1 MDCGTRLGLAVL
13 QLRCNPRALPAHH
26 DPEQPHHSG
35 RHHTQH
41 KEKRSHCGAGEV
53 NPARVSRGQ
62 RIAFLAL
69 RWRMTELDHITVAA
83 RSLAQ
88 GLAYLRDALGVDLP
102 YGGAHPRMATHNHLL
117 RLGPAL
123 FLELIAIDPTA
134 PPPARPRWFQLD
146 DPT

>member
-13 QLRCNPRALPAHH
+13 QLRCDPRALPAHH
-26 DPEQPHHSG
+26 DPRAAPPQRPAPY
-35 RHHTQH
+35 TAQ
-41 KEKRSHCGAGEV
+41 GEAQSLRRCRV

-102 YGGAHPRMATHNHLL
+102 YGGAHPR
-117 RLGPAL
+117 
-123 FLELIAIDPTA
+123 
-134 PPPARPRWFQLD
+134 
-146 DPT
+146 